1 MADGEIPV
9 DSSRLETYLS
19 AELDADIVDVSVLH
33 EALNTSLLVSTAGPR
48 GPYVL
53 RTPEM
58 LRDTESFLGVREE
71 YEVLARLQET
81 AVDAPE
87 PVLCCADESP
97 VGARFLVMTHLEGE
111 AVPLGNR
118 LPERFRHPTGR
129 RQVGLTLV
137 DALAD
142 IHSVESDR
150 FADICERTTP
160 REQVVADIDRLDE
173 ATAVTGHD
181 PPALWGVANWLRE
194 HAPTDP
200 LVTLSHGDFR
210 PGNVLFAGAEQP
222 TLTGVLDWETAFL
235 GDPRVELGYL
245 LLRWRDAGDP
255 TPQVDEIAAR
265 WSDEETIRELRAANE
280 HGLAPFTSAPGSP
293 DRGELVD
300 RYERLTGIEFEH
312 GRFYTALGAFMLAAV
327 WADIHRHQ
335 VAAGASSSKAPWVE
349 YMAMLADSIVSGEFE
364 P

>member
-1 MADGEIPV
+1 MTDGEIPFETA
-9 DSSRLETYLS
+9 RLETYLS
-19 AELDADIVDVSVLH
+19 AELDVDTVEVSLLH
-33 EALNTSLLVSTAGPR
+33 EALNTSLLVSTAGPEEY
-48 GPYVL
+48 YVL

-58 LRDTESFLGVREE
+58 LRDTESFLDVREE
-71 YEVLARLQET
+71 YEVLERLQAT

-87 PVLCCADESP
+87 PVLFCAEESLI
-97 VGARFLVMTHLEGE
+97 GTRFLVMTHLDGE

-129 RQVGLTLV
+129 RRVGLALI

-142 IHSVESDR
+142 IHSADR
-150 FADICERTTP
+150 DQFADICERKTP
-160 REQVVADIDRLDE
+160 REQVVADIERLDG

-181 PPALWGVANWLRE
+181 PPALRDVADWLRA

-200 LVTLSHGDFR
+200 ALTLSHGDFR
-210 PGNVLFAGAEQP
+210 PGNVLFAGADRP
-222 TLTGVLDWETAFL
+222 ALTGVLDWETAFL

-255 TPQVDEIAAR
+255 TPPVDEIAAR
-265 WSDEETIRELRAANE
+265 CSDEAAIRELRDANE

-293 DRGELVD
+293 DRRKLVD
-300 RYERLTGIEFEH
+300 RYERLTGITVERE
-312 GRFYTALGAFMLAAV
+312 RFYMALGAFMLAAV

-335 VAAGASSSKAPWVE
+335 LAAGESSGKAPWVE

>member
-1 MADGEIPV
+1 MTDGETPP
-9 DSSRLETYLS
+9 DTDRLETYLS
-19 AELDADIVDVSVLH
+19 AELDVEVDEVSLLH
-33 EALNTSLLVSTAGPR
+33 EALNTSLLVSTAGP
-48 GPYVL
+48 GEPYVL

-71 YEVLARLQET
+71 YEVLERLRET

-87 PVLCCADESP
+87 PVLLCADDSP
-97 VGARFLVMTHLEGE
+97 VDTPFLVMTHLDGE
-111 AVPLGNR
+111 AVPLGDR

-129 RQVGLTLV
+129 RQVGLSLI

-142 IHSVESDR
+142 IHSADTDQ
-150 FADICERTTP
+150 FTDICERKSP
-160 REQVVADIDRLDE
+160 SEQITDDIERLDK
-173 ATAVTGHD
+173 ATAVTGHH
-181 PPALWGVANWLRE
+181 PPALWEVADWLRE
-194 HAPTDP
+194 HAPADP
-200 LVTLSHGDFR
+200 AFTLCHGDFR
-210 PGNVLFAGAEQP
+210 PGNVMFAGAEQP

-235 GDPRVELGYL
+235 GDPRAELGYL

-255 TPQVDEIAAR
+255 TPSVDEIAAR
-265 WSDEETIRELRAANE
+265 CSDEEAIRELRAANE

-300 RYERLTGIEFEH
+300 RYERLTGITVEH
-312 GRFYTALGAFMLAAV
+312 ERFYVAFGAFMLAAV

-335 VAAGASSSKAPWVE
+335 LAAGESSSKAPWVE
-349 YMAMLADSIVSGEFE
+349 YMALLADSIVSGEFE